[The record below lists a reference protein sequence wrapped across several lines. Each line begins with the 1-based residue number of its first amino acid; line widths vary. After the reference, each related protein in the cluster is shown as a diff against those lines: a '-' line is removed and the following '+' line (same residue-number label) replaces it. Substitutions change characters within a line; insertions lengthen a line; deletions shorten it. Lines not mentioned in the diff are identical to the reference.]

1 MKLSEILER
10 TKILESHGNTD
21 VKIENITAD
30 SRNIKTNTLFVAV
43 KGTKTDGHTFI
54 NDVVEKGAAA
64 VMCEILPE
72 TLSDKVCYVKVKDSH
87 EELGKAALRE
97 QTAKPL
103 PQRFY
108 ISCSKNS
115 ATRRACCQ
123 RLKTMLTMR
132 FFRLQTPR
140 PTL

>member
-1 MKLSEILER
+1 MKLSEILEW

-21 VKIENITAD
+21 VEIENITAD

-87 EELGKAALRE
+87 EELGKAA
-97 QTAKPL
+97 
-103 PQRFY
+103 
-108 ISCSKNS
+108 S
-115 ATRRACCQ
+115 AFTVIRQ
-123 RLKTMLTMR
+123 KT
-132 FFRLQTPR
+132 
-140 PTL
+140 